1 MVHQSDGLYDPK
13 PNDAFVR
20 AWRTFGQGAVVAALV
35 SVGLVLSNVSE
46 NPDWKGVA
54 LACGQAVV
62 TALVTYAHNKVS
74 PKV

>member
-1 MVHQSDGLYDPK
+1 MVHREDYVPQHSDALE
-13 PNDAFVR
+13 R

-35 SVGLVLSNVSE
+35 SVGLVLTNVSE

-62 TALVTYAHNKVS
+62 TALVTYAHNKVK
-74 PKV
+74 PKA